1 VIERHITFTVHPDKT
16 AEFEQFI
23 ASEYVPPIRTWPGFV
38 KVELLREADSET
50 RYQMILRWEDGEAA
64 TSWRTSDVHTALQ
77 PALNALHSG
86 MSIEAYEVIG

>member
-16 AEFEQFI
+16 TAFEQFF
-23 ASEYVPPIRTWPGFV
+23 ATKYTPPIKEWPGFV

-50 RYQMILRWEDGEAA
+50 RYQMVLRWEDGDAA
-64 TSWRTSDVHTALQ
+64 AGWRTSDVHTALQ

-86 MSIEAYEVIG
+86 MDIQAYEVIG